1 MTITVHFV
9 TAPVGGSFEQYDVA
23 AKPGMS
29 LMQAAVNANLEGI
42 AADCGGAMT
51 CATCHVHVDEPW
63 RARVP
68 PAKAGEL
75 DMLQFTAEPADDGS
89 RLSCQIVLTQELDG
103 LTVRLPAR
111 QY

>member
-1 MTITVHFV
+1 MITVHFV
-9 TAPVGGSFEQYDVA
+9 TAPVGGSFKQYDVEA
-23 AKPGMS
+23 RPGMS
-29 LMQAAVNANLEGI
+29 LMQAAVRSGVEKVVAE
-42 AADCGGAMT
+42 CGGAMT

-63 RARVP
+63 RSRIP
-68 PAKAGEL
+68 PASIGEK

-103 LTVRLPAR
+103 LTVRLPER